1 MQRLGL
7 ILLKIFAP
15 IILLGVAFFPQYGA
29 AWYIFSNF
37 SSMPAVWVVV
47 IAIWLGLLA
56 LNLPLRQDQF
66 RMVTTAS
73 ILAISGAIIFVL
85 GASGAFNYAS
95 LSSWGIAAIVVGG
108 FILGWWTISVPLLR
122 WWRGLFATDTNDQPI
137 EG

>member
-1 MQRLGL
+1 MKRLGL
-7 ILLKIFAP
+7 VLLKVLAP
-15 IILLGVAFFPQYGA
+15 IFLLGVAFFPQYGA

-37 SSMPAVWVVV
+37 TSMPALWVVI
-47 IAIWLGLLA
+47 IAVWLGLLA

-85 GASGAFNYAS
+85 GANGSFDYTSMNA
-95 LSSWGIAAIVVGG
+95 WGVAAIVVVG

-122 WWRGLFATDTNDQPI
+122 WWRGLFATDANDQPI